1 MLLAIPIGI
10 ALTYPLEPAVKP
22 FVAFGLGTLPM
33 DQIIKLLRRLT
44 SKQLN
49 LSEAAQESDQLIKLE
64 GVTVRISS
72 MLIAEGVDS
81 IEQIIAVDPV
91 LLSIRT
97 GLPFK
102 FILQLGAQAIV
113 RRHLGETATKL
124 IPLGLADARSIAAL
138 VADLDDK
145 NTAIQNRAKAVLA
158 TAMSL
163 ITPTPVDAT
172 ATSNYST
179 EYLEFNFRQIANEN
193 YSKFILGK
201 LLNLS

>member
-1 MLLAIPIGI
+1 AIPIGI
-10 ALTYPLEPAVKP
+10 ALTYPLDPEMKP
-22 FVAFGLGTLPM
+22 FIAFGLGTLPM

-49 LSEAAQESDQLIKLE
+49 LSEAAQESDRLIKLE

-102 FILQLGAQAIV
+102 FILHLGSQAIV
-113 RRHLGETATKL
+113 RRHLGETAEKL
-124 IPLGLADARSIAAL
+124 IPLSLADAKSISAL
-138 VADLDDK
+138 VTDLDDVK
-145 NTAIQNRAKAVLA
+145 NTDVQSRAEAVLA
-158 TAMSL
+158 AAATL

-172 ATSNYST
+172 ASSNYST
-179 EYLEFNFRQIANEN
+179 ECLEFNFRQIANEN